1 VDFIKAL
8 KANTVKAIVHDL
20 VKETDKKPKAKK
32 PSLVGVVTG

>member
-1 VDFIKAL
+1 
-8 KANTVKAIVHDL
+8 VHDL